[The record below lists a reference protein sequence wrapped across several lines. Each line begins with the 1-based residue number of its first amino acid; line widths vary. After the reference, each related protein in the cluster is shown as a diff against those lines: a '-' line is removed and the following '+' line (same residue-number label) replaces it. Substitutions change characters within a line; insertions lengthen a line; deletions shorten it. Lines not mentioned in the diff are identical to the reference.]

1 MVGRIILNTR
11 LLFLNNRI
19 MPCPF
24 HPSDIILKPTLENQ
38 SSMCNIEYNIFPSIR
53 GESMKRSFRFS
64 LKILGILSLTFLL
77 ASCIIGR
84 YYEGPKISEEKLK
97 EIKPGITTK
106 AEIISWF
113 GPPQNFISP
122 TVFNEILREMD
133 VTREPLTNYPFANI
147 LSYQYNRGNIQ
158 AIVLVL
164 FNFVDAN
171 VKSDHLVIFLD
182 DNEKVKYYGFRKG
195 TDELQ

>member
-1 MVGRIILNTR
+1 MKKFFQFSAQTAA
-11 LLFLNNRI
+11 LL
-19 MPCPF
+19 
-24 HPSDIILKPTLENQ
+24 
-38 SSMCNIEYNIFPSIR
+38 SMA
-53 GESMKRSFRFS
+53 
-64 LKILGILSLTFLL
+64 LLLG
-77 ASCIIGR
+77 SCVIGR

-97 EIKPGITTK
+97 EIKPGVTTK

-113 GPPQNFISP
+113 GPPQNYISP

-147 LSYQYNRGNIQ
+147 LSYQYNRGNIR

-164 FNFVDAN
+164 FNYIDAN

-182 DNEKVKYYGFRKG
+182 ENEKVKYYGFRKG

>member
-1 MVGRIILNTR
+1 
-11 LLFLNNRI
+11 
-19 MPCPF
+19 
-24 HPSDIILKPTLENQ
+24 
-38 SSMCNIEYNIFPSIR
+38 
-53 GESMKRSFRFS
+53 MKRYLGNT
-64 LKILGILSLTFLL
+64 LKIIGILCFAFLL
-77 ASCIIGR
+77 TGCVVGR
-84 YYEGPKISEEKLK
+84 YYEGPKISEEKIR

-113 GPPQNFISP
+113 GPPQNYISP

-147 LSYQYNRGNIQ
+147 LSYQYNQGNIR
-158 AIVLVL
+158 AIVLIL
-164 FNFVDAN
+164 FNFVDAK

-182 DNEKVKYYGFRKG
+182 ENERVKYYGFRKG

>member
-1 MVGRIILNTR
+1 M
-11 LLFLNNRI
+11 
-19 MPCPF
+19 
-24 HPSDIILKPTLENQ
+24 
-38 SSMCNIEYNIFPSIR
+38 IR
-53 GESMKRSFRFS
+53 GEIMKRFFRNA
-64 LKILGILSLTFLL
+64 LKVIGSLSLVFLL
-77 ASCIIGR
+77 AGCVIGR

-97 EIKPGITTK
+97 EIKPGITTRE
-106 AEIISWF
+106 EIISWF

-133 VTREPLTNYPFANI
+133 VTREALTNYPFANI
-147 LSYQYNRGNIQ
+147 LSYQYNRGNIR

-195 TDELQ
+195 TEELR